1 MTRCYNSP
9 SYAAAAYFMTESSN
23 RWLTHRLQDKLETEV
38 GRVLTQLVDWQR
50 NGQPTRKWG
59 LQASSS
65 RRSASASV
73 SRGDRSRSSSMR
85 FEASALDSAPSIVSP
100 ASLASVSGYERCAAV
115 IGFVKQIRKHETV
128 VRQVRSTQPPRLGK
142 AVVTSGRSASMN
154 CPVPPKYSLVR
165 RHEVTTD
172 RRRATLVATRLRDGI
187 EQWPPRL
194 GRPRRTHD
202 FRARREIGTGP
213 HSPGVWASQHP
224 RKSRSLGC

>member
-1 MTRCYNSP
+1 
-9 SYAAAAYFMTESSN
+9 MTESSN

-73 SRGDRSRSSSMR
+73 SRGDRSRRSSMR

-172 RRRATLVATRLRDGI
+172 RRRLHSSPLGSETESNSGLRGSAVRDEPTI
-187 EQWPPRL
+187 SELAAESEPDRIRRAL
-194 GRPRRTHD
+194 GLRSIRANHD
-202 FRARREIGTGP
+202 R
-213 HSPGVWASQHP
+213 
-224 RKSRSLGC
+224 